1 MPVSTF
7 DILSIADDIKDLH
20 SYLAAALAR
29 EVDGKIN
36 ITNDEAQ
43 KIASMILDLAKKIE
57 KKS

>member
-20 SYLAAALAR
+20 SYLTATLTR
-29 EVDGKIN
+29 EGDGKIS

>member
-7 DILSIADDIKDLH
+7 DILSIAGDIKDLH
-20 SYLAAALAR
+20 SCLSTALER
-29 EVDGKIN
+29 EEDGKIS

-43 KIASMILDLAKKIE
+43 KIADMIVNLAKKIE